1 MSANHDHLTL
11 KPEEVIEVLQK
22 RYIKVKE
29 KEGIIITKN
38 DIKEEEVF
46 EINEMIINNE
56 IEKFL
61 ELFDLVFSEEE
72 EGEEAFSDCEDGLL
86 RDICSKVAERIKT
99 RLEQV
104 NKAELLK
111 FLLNFVKKIFI
122 DKKALMA
129 RTRVTARRGPANI
142 NFDLR
147 RVAAAKEIANH
158 WRNRV
163 TDSKIKMLLP
173 QGKNV
178 DVKKRGVVIRQMRV
192 RRKSIFPGAVTNNRY
207 G

>member
-1 MSANHDHLTL
+1 MSANHDHLIL

-29 KEGIIITKN
+29 KEGIIITKK
-38 DIKEEEVF
+38 DIKEEVL

-72 EGEEAFSDCEDGLL
+72 EEEEAFSDCEDGLL

-104 NKAELLK
+104 KAELLK
-111 FLLNFVKKIFI
+111 FFLNFVKKIFI
-122 DKKALMA
+122 DKKIPN
-129 RTRVTARRGPANI
+129 GE
-142 NFDLR
+142 D
-147 RVAAAKEIANH
+147 
-158 WRNRV
+158 
-163 TDSKIKMLLP
+163 
-173 QGKNV
+173 
-178 DVKKRGVVIRQMRV
+178 
-192 RRKSIFPGAVTNNRY
+192 KSNST
-207 G
+207 